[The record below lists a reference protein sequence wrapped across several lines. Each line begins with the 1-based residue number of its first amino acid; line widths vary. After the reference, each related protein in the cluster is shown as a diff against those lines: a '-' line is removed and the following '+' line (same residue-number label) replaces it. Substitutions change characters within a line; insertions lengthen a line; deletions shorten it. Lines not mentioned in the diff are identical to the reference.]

1 MQYDNTDKGALF
13 KNNRKET
20 ERHPDYT
27 GKIDVG
33 GSERYISA
41 WLKESKNGN
50 KFLSLSLG
58 KSVDGAANNGS
69 NGSYQKPVENN
80 NFHNDDIP
88 F

>member
-50 KFLSLSLG
+50 KFLSISLG
-58 KSVDGAANNGS
+58 KPVDGHGS
-69 NGSYQKPVENN
+69 NGSYQKPVD